1 MLEWVLRG
9 SEQVQQ
15 LANNDPEY
23 QQLAR
28 RRMELENGF
37 QELLDRL
44 TDEDRETLLDYMES
58 ENDLHYR
65 YSQLAW
71 LYGRKHPG

>member
-1 MLEWVLRG
+1 MLEWVWRA

-28 RRMELENGF
+28 RRMELEPGF
-37 QELLDRL
+37 QTLLDKL
-44 TDEDRETLLDYMES
+44 TEEDREALLDYMEAES
-58 ENDLHYR
+58 DLHYR

-71 LYGRKHPG
+71 LYGRQHP

>member
-1 MLEWVLRG
+1 MLEWVWRV

-15 LANNDPEY
+15 LANQDAEY

-28 RRMELENGF
+28 KRMSLEPGLHAVL
-37 QELLDRL
+37 EKL
-44 TDEDRETLLDYMES
+44 TDEDREALIDYMEAES
-58 ENDLHYR
+58 DLHYR

-71 LYGRKHPG
+71 LYGKTHP

>member
-1 MLEWVLRG
+1 MLELVWRA

-28 RRMELENGF
+28 RRMELEPGF
-37 QELLDRL
+37 QMLLDKL
-44 TDEDRETLLDYMES
+44 TEEDREALLDYMES
-58 ENDLHYR
+58 ESDLHYR

-71 LYGRKHPG
+71 LYGRQHP

>member
-1 MLEWVLRG
+1 MLEWVWRA

-28 RRMELENGF
+28 RRMELEPGF
-37 QELLDRL
+37 QMLLDKL
-44 TDEDRETLLDYMES
+44 TEEDREALLDYMEAES
-58 ENDLHYR
+58 DLHYR

-71 LYGRKHPG
+71 LYGRQQP

>member
-1 MLEWVLRG
+1 MLEWVWRA

-28 RRMELENGF
+28 RRMELEPGF
-37 QELLDRL
+37 QTLLDKL
-44 TDEDRETLLDYMES
+44 TAQDREALLDYMES
-58 ENDLHYR
+58 ESDLHYR

-71 LYGRKHPG
+71 LYGRQHP